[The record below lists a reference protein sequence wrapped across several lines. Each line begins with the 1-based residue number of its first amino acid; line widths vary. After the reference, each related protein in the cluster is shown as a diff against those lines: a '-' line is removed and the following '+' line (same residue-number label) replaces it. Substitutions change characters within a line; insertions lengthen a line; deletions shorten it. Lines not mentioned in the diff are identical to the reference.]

1 MIRLP
6 PPGCFAEKDVKTMR
20 ISEWIQVGFAIILA
34 AAAWVRPLP
43 NYRRWIV
50 TWLAGSAIC
59 AVVIA
64 CSLVYVLAP
73 LPVSIIRDWLTAAL
87 MLVPYWQTGQ
97 FFMGPN
103 ARIQAALMA
112 FDRKWLPGISAASGT
127 PHTRIGLAM
136 EIAYLF
142 CYPLVPLGLAVL
154 YVAGLRQYANVFWFV
169 VLVSTY
175 ICYATTP
182 FFPALPPRSIAGE
195 PIPSSAPNV
204 GRVFNRWILRHGS
217 IHAISFPSAHVASS
231 LATALVL
238 LWFVPWA
245 GLVFLFIAVCI
256 AIAAVVGRYHYALD
270 VLLGALT
277 ALVVFLSSYVYLK
290 V

>member
-1 MIRLP
+1 MS
-6 PPGCFAEKDVKTMR
+6 MR
-20 ISEWIQVGFAIILA
+20 TSEWIQVGFAVILA
-34 AAAWVRPLP
+34 ATAWVRALP
-43 NYRRWIV
+43 NYRRWMV
-50 TWLAGSAIC
+50 TLLAASAIC
-59 AVVIA
+59 AVAVA
-64 CSLVYVLAP
+64 RSLVYFLPP
-73 LPVSIIRDWLTAAL
+73 LRLSIIRDWLTAAL

-103 ARIQAALMA
+103 EKIQAALVA
-112 FDRKWLPGISAASGT
+112 FDRKWLPGIAAASGT

-154 YVAGLRQYANVFWFV
+154 YVAGLRQYTCVFWFV

-175 ICYATTP
+175 ICYAITP
-182 FFPALPPRSIAGE
+182 FVPALPPRSIAGE
-195 PIPSSAPNV
+195 QISSPAPNV

-238 LWFVPWA
+238 LWFVPLA
-245 GLVFLFIAVCI
+245 GLVFLFVAVCI
-256 AIAAVVGRYHYALD
+256 AVAAVVGRYHYALD

-277 ALVVFLSSYVYLK
+277 ALVVFLSSYLYLK
-290 V
+290 VQLPAI

>member
-1 MIRLP
+1 
-6 PPGCFAEKDVKTMR
+6 
-20 ISEWIQVGFAIILA
+20 
-34 AAAWVRPLP
+34 
-43 NYRRWIV
+43 
-50 TWLAGSAIC
+50 
-59 AVVIA
+59 
-64 CSLVYVLAP
+64 
-73 LPVSIIRDWLTAAL
+73 
-87 MLVPYWQTGQ
+87 
-97 FFMGPN
+97 
-103 ARIQAALMA
+103 
-112 FDRKWLPGISAASGT
+112 
-127 PHTRIGLAM
+127 M

-175 ICYATTP
+175 ICYAITP
-182 FFPALPPRSIAGE
+182 FVPALPPRSIAGE
-195 PIPSSAPNV
+195 QIPSLAPNV

-238 LWFVPWA
+238 LWFVPLA

-256 AIAAVVGRYHYALD
+256 AVAAVVGRYHYALD

-277 ALVVFLSSYVYLK
+277 ALVVFLSSYLYLK
-290 V
+290 VQLPAI

>member
-1 MIRLP
+1 
-6 PPGCFAEKDVKTMR
+6 MR
-20 ISEWIQVGFAIILA
+20 TSEWIQVGFAIILA
-34 AAAWVRPLP
+34 AAAWMRALP
-43 NYRRWIV
+43 NHRRWIV
-50 TWLAGSAIC
+50 PLLAASAIC
-59 AVVIA
+59 AVAVA
-64 CSLVYVLAP
+64 CSLVHVLAP
-73 LPVSIIRDWLTAAL
+73 VQVSIIRDWLTAAL

-103 ARIQAALMA
+103 EKIQAALVA
-112 FDRKWLPGISAASGT
+112 FDRKWLPGIAAASGT

-154 YVAGLRQYANVFWFV
+154 YVAGLRQYTCVFWFV

-175 ICYATTP
+175 ICYAITP
-182 FFPALPPRSIAGE
+182 FVPALPPRSIAGE
-195 PIPSSAPNV
+195 QIPSLAPNV

-238 LWFVPWA
+238 LWFVPLA
-245 GLVFLFIAVCI
+245 GLVFLFVAVCI
-256 AIAAVVGRYHYALD
+256 AVAAVVGRYHYALD

-277 ALVVFLSSYVYLK
+277 ALVVFLSSYLYLK
-290 V
+290 VQLPAI